1 MKNLISS
8 NIIIGIIIILWFP
21 AMIAASYAWTYGDY
35 YGYGWFVPI
44 AAAGLS
50 IKRWNGLDQPLV
62 ENTVGSWLVLMVVI
76 FPIILLLRVL
86 SYADPAWRLPVALL
100 SVVAAISSHYLLFIS
115 IGWKASLSFSC
126 ITLLW
131 MTAIPWPTT
140 VERWI
145 VHHLTE
151 SVVEVAAEIF
161 QLVGKPVE
169 ISGDRL
175 KLHDIT
181 VEVTDGCSGIR
192 SFQSFVMASC
202 FFAEF
207 QSLRITRG
215 LFLFVFA
222 CIVAFIANL
231 TRTYVLAEIRF
242 VYGLSSFNQAHD
254 FLGLLSFAISASLF
268 YLISGKLAETSK
280 LRVVKTIKINH

>member
-1 MKNLISS
+1 MNKFISS

-21 AMIAASYAWTYGDY
+21 AMISASYAWTYGDY

-50 IKRWNGLDQPLV
+50 IRRWNGLEQPRI
-62 ENTVGSWLVLMVVI
+62 ENKVGTWLIFMIVT
-76 FPIILLLRVL
+76 FPIILLLRIL
-86 SYADPAWRLPVALL
+86 CYADPAWRLPVGLL
-100 SVVAAISSHYLLFIS
+100 SVVAAISGHYLLFITR
-115 IGWKASLSFSC
+115 GWKASLSFAC

-131 MTAIPWPTT
+131 LSAIPWPTT

-151 SVVEVAAEIF
+151 SVVGVAAEIF

-169 ISGDRL
+169 IAGDRL
-175 KLHDIT
+175 KLHDLT

-207 QSLRITRG
+207 QSLKITRG

-222 CIVAFIANL
+222 CTVAFITNL
-231 TRTYVLAEIRF
+231 TRTYLLAEIRF
-242 VYGLSSFNQAHD
+242 VYGLIPFNQAHD
-254 FLGLLSFAISASLF
+254 LLGLLSFAISASLF
-268 YLISGKLAETSK
+268 YVVSGKLAEIPK
-280 LRVVKTIKINH
+280 LRVVKTISINS

>member
-1 MKNLISS
+1 MKKSISS

-21 AMIAASYAWTYGDY
+21 SMISASYAWTYGDY
-35 YGYGWFVPI
+35 YGYGWFVPF

-50 IKRWNGLDQPLV
+50 MKRWNRLDQTRI
-62 ENTVGSWLVLMVVI
+62 EDRVGNWVVLMVAT
-76 FPIILLLRVL
+76 FPIILLLRIL
-86 SYADPAWRLPVALL
+86 CYADPAWRLPVGLL
-100 SVVAAISSHYLLFIS
+100 SAVAAVSGHYLLFITR
-115 IGWKASLSFSC
+115 GWKASLSFAC

-131 MTAIPWPTT
+131 MSAIPWPTT
-140 VERWI
+140 IERWI

-151 SVVEVAAEIF
+151 SVVGVAAEIF

-169 ISGDRL
+169 IAGDRL
-175 KLHDIT
+175 KLNDMT

-231 TRTYVLAEIRF
+231 TRTYLLAEIRF
-242 VYGLSSFNQAHD
+242 VYGLISFNQAHD
-254 FLGLLSFAISASLF
+254 LLGLLSFAISGSLF
-268 YLISGKLAETSK
+268 YIVSGMLSENSK
-280 LRVVKTIKINH
+280 LRVVKTVTISH